1 MSLLPAGLR
10 ATAHARQLLT
20 PSCLISH
27 GYTDIRHA
35 SGYICGMEARDFRG
49 LGRAAQEALRRRALF
64 LIEHEGMT
72 QGQAALAVGVQRQ
85 TVNIWQGRYR
95 ERGEDGLLDGR
106 RVSPRRG
113 RGRLTGDEARQVRG
127 WIAEGTPD
135 RLELPFALWT
145 SRAVRE
151 LIERRLAKRLGLS
164 TVQLYL
170 KRWGLTPQKPLVRA
184 KQRPPAAIAA
194 WLERDYPAIAK
205 RAKAARAVV
214 YWGDETG
221 ISNQDQI
228 GRSYAP
234 KGRTPVVA
242 RTAKRI
248 TRSMIAAVSNRG
260 LVRFMLYEGALNA
273 DRFIAFLRRL
283 IRDAGRKVVL
293 IVDNLK
299 VHKAG
304 KVMAWV
310 EGHRHEIEL
319 CYLPAYAPDHNP
331 TEYLNNDLKQKLRQQ
346 PQAGSEE
353 ELTSD
358 QVRCYAPSSARRDR
372 VRAYFQPARPLRRL
386 SCQG

>member
-1 MSLLPAGLR
+1 M
-10 ATAHARQLLT
+10 
-20 PSCLISH
+20 
-27 GYTDIRHA
+27 D
-35 SGYICGMEARDFRG
+35 ARDFRG

-72 QGQAALAVGVQRQ
+72 QAQAARAVGVHRQ
-85 TVNIWQGRYR
+85 TVNIWQRRYR

-106 RVSPRRG
+106 RVSPG
-113 RGRLTGDEARQVRG
+113 RGQGALSAEEARQVRG

-170 KRWGLTPQKPLVRA
+170 QRWGMTPQKPLIRA
-184 KQRPPAAIAA
+184 KQRQPAAIAA
-194 WLERDYPAIAK
+194 WLETAYPAIAR
-205 RAKAARAVV
+205 RAKAARAVT

-221 ISNQDQI
+221 ISNRDQI

-234 KGRTPVVA
+234 RGQTPVV
-242 RTAKRI
+242 RRSAKRI

-260 LVRFMLYEGALNA
+260 LMRFMLHEGALNA
-273 DRFIAFLRRL
+273 DLFLAFLRRL
-283 IRDAGRKVVL
+283 VRDAGRKVIL

-304 KVMAWV
+304 KVQAWV
-310 EGHRHEIEL
+310 GSHAHEIEL
-319 CYLPAYAPDHNP
+319 VYLPSYAPDHNP
-331 TEYLNNDLKQKLRQQ
+331 SEYLNNELKQKLRQQ
-346 PQAGSEE
+346 PQPGSKE
-353 ELTSD
+353 ELIK
-358 QVRCYAPSSARRDR
+358 SARSVLRAIQRSPRR
-372 VRAYFQPARPLRRL
+372 VQAYFKPEPVRYAA
-386 SCQG
+386 